1 MLGCCF
7 YFWIL
12 GCLEILG
19 ILAGLGDKRQ
29 FEDLLEFPRNGKLW
43 FGEERIG
50 LWKIGGQKWGL
61 RQRCLEPWGPNVCL
75 FVDLL
80 LLDGRGVGTVWYS
93 KLWESRLKR
102 GSEEERRSWWEAQ
115 TGTSCFHVNQ
125 QRPQELVRTGWQF
138 PLSMNTHSSE
148 SVMANAFWQFLDPPY
163 FSEGP
168 TSSICKS
175 RGQGEGRGKELART
189 AETLVVMTIVQP
201 KLDISLP
208 LTKSCLIYGRTDGRT
223 DRSIDRQMIYVHN
236 IIYFV

>member
-1 MLGCCF
+1 MIGMLENVGMLF
-7 YFWIL
+7 LFLTL

-80 LLDGRGVGTVWYS
+80 LLDGRFLWARFDTRSPRSYERAGWREAQKKRGGVGG
-93 KLWESRLKR
+93 RLK
-102 GSEEERRSWWEAQ
+102 

-148 SVMANAFWQFLDPPY
+148 SVMANAFSQFLDPPY
-163 FSEGP
+163 FSEAP

-189 AETLVVMTIVQP
+189 AETLVAMTIV
-201 KLDISLP
+201 
-208 LTKSCLIYGRTDGRT
+208 
-223 DRSIDRQMIYVHN
+223 
-236 IIYFV
+236 